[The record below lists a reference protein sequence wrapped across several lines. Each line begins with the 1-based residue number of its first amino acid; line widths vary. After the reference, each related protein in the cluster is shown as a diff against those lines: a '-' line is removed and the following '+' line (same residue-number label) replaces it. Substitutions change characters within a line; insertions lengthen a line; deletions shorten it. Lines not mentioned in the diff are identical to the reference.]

1 MKTHPSS
8 PRLQPLTPADLAYI
22 RALADEHS
30 VGLERRCARYR
41 RRSDF
46 RRMFVA
52 VCLLALFAI
61 SADTAFAR
69 PPLYTENAIAGD
81 ISVLQACDT
90 IYSIIDQI

>member
-1 MKTHPSS
+1 MKTTSS
-8 PRLQPLTPADLAYI
+8 TQLQPLTPADLAHI
-22 RALADEHS
+22 RALAAAHS

-41 RRSDF
+41 RRANILRVS
-46 RRMFVA
+46 VA
-52 VCLLALFAI
+52 LCLLILFAFG
-61 SADTAFAR
+61 ADTIYAQ